1 MKTCHSDYY
10 IKCDK
15 CKQEYTQISVRRCP
29 HSAVNRRFGEHI
41 CVCCCQKCKFSERV
55 SGGLACDYKGEVK
68 DVKDVK
74 DVNHY

>member
-1 MKTCHSDYY
+1 MRSYLM
-10 IKCDK
+10 CDK
-15 CKQEYTQISVRRCP
+15 CGFKYDEISVRKCP
-29 HSAVNRRFGEHI
+29 HQSVKNHYGEHI

-74 DVNHY
+74 GDNLY